1 MRAKWLILLKVQLT
15 GLLGINKAKHSDD
28 ARVKRRTAGGI
39 AAVCIV
45 GFVILFYAALIAVG
59 FCLQGL
65 GKNLPALSVAL
76 SSLIV
81 FIFTLFQGRNLLFSA
96 KDYDAVMSLPV
107 SHGEIILSR
116 LLCAYLS
123 NLAFALAIALPVH
136 VVYFVFEGF
145 SPGVFGTALL
155 ASLLSPVLPLT
166 LGAAL
171 SVLAAGLTAR
181 MKHRNLLQT
190 LLAVAFFVAAMVAS
204 FSFSFSA
211 NAGENG
217 PDLSAMFGVLVGKM
231 YPPALLVDKT
241 VSGDAVWGI
250 FAFAGISLAAGALFV
265 AIVSLFFA
273 KINTAL
279 LSRASRAGY
288 RTKDVRASSAFSALV
303 KKEFKRLVSGPAYL
317 LNGCCG
323 ILILLLFAAVLPF
336 VNLQSAFDIPAE
348 EYAEVLAVFA
358 NMGAGLSVML
368 IAMSCPSAS
377 ALSLEG
383 SSRAQMLSMPLSAR
397 SILLSKCV
405 PTFCI
410 DCAGGLLFA
419 LSFGFKMQAGAANW
433 AALLLT
439 PPVFAAFI
447 ALAGI
452 WLNVKFPKYDW
463 TTETQAV
470 KSSVPVF
477 VTVFGGMVFGMA
489 VMALAAFFGAL
500 PALVACALAAAL
512 CVPLFLS
519 LKRADLR
526 MN

>member
-1 MRAKWLILLKVQLT
+1 
-15 GLLGINKAKHSDD
+15 
-28 ARVKRRTAGGI
+28 
-39 AAVCIV
+39 
-45 GFVILFYAALIAVG
+45 
-59 FCLQGL
+59 
-65 GKNLPALSVAL
+65 
-76 SSLIV
+76 
-81 FIFTLFQGRNLLFSA
+81 
-96 KDYDAVMSLPV
+96 
-107 SHGEIILSR
+107 
-116 LLCAYLS
+116 
-123 NLAFALAIALPVH
+123 
-136 VVYFVFEGF
+136 
-145 SPGVFGTALL
+145 
-155 ASLLSPVLPLT
+155 
-166 LGAAL
+166 
-171 SVLAAGLTAR
+171 

-190 LLAVAFFVAAMVAS
+190 LLAVAFFAAAMVAS

-410 DCAGGLLFA
+410 DCTGGLLFA

-452 WLNVKFPKYDW
+452 WLNVKFPKYGW

-477 VTVFGGMVFGMA
+477 VTVFGGMLFGMA
-489 VMALAAFFGAL
+489 VMVPAAFFGAL

>member
-1 MRAKWLILLKVQLT
+1 
-15 GLLGINKAKHSDD
+15 
-28 ARVKRRTAGGI
+28 
-39 AAVCIV
+39 
-45 GFVILFYAALIAVG
+45 
-59 FCLQGL
+59 
-65 GKNLPALSVAL
+65 
-76 SSLIV
+76 
-81 FIFTLFQGRNLLFSA
+81 
-96 KDYDAVMSLPV
+96 
-107 SHGEIILSR
+107 
-116 LLCAYLS
+116 
-123 NLAFALAIALPVH
+123 
-136 VVYFVFEGF
+136 
-145 SPGVFGTALL
+145 
-155 ASLLSPVLPLT
+155 
-166 LGAAL
+166 
-171 SVLAAGLTAR
+171 

-397 SILLSKCV
+397 SILLSQMRSH
-405 PTFCI
+405 
-410 DCAGGLLFA
+410 LLHRLCRRAAVRA
-419 LSFGFKMQAGAANW
+419 LLRLQNAAGAANW

-463 TTETQAV
+463 TNETQAV

-477 VTVFGGMVFGMA
+477 VTVFGGMLFGMA

-500 PALVACALAAAL
+500 PSLVACVFAAVA
-512 CVPLFLS
+512 CVPLFS
-519 LKRADLR
+519 HSNGQTCA
-526 MN
+526 